1 MHSLPL
7 HRRCIAAASP
17 LHRCCT
23 RRCTHAAA
31 HGATAASTLLPTPS
45 CLHPP
50 ASTHPPPPTLL
61 PPPSCLHPPASI
73 LVQFARPGAPYE
85 NDGDPYEGG
94 ARGINDYVK
103 SLEFP
108 PDSPWRV
115 NRG

>member
-1 MHSLPL
+1 MPLRTLQQLPPP
-7 HRRCIAAASP
+7 S
-17 LHRCCT
+17 
-23 RRCTHAAA
+23 
-31 HGATAASTLLPTPS
+31 ST
-45 CLHPP
+45 HPP

-61 PPPSCLHPPASI
+61 PPPSCLHPPALA

>member
-1 MHSLPL
+1 MPL
-7 HRRCIAAASP
+7 R
-17 LHRCCT
+17 
-23 RRCTHAAA
+23 
-31 HGATAASTLLPTPS
+31 TAQQ
-45 CLHPP
+45 
-50 ASTHPPPPTLL
+50 L
-61 PPPSCLHPPASI
+61 PPPSCLHPPALA

>member
-1 MHSLPL
+1 MYSLPL
-7 HRRCIAAASP
+7 HCRCIAAASP
-17 LHRCCT
+17 LHCRCT

-31 HGATAASTLLPTPS
+31 HGATAASTLLPT
-45 CLHPP
+45 
-50 ASTHPPPPTLL
+50 
-61 PPPSCLHPPASI
+61 PSCLHPPASI